1 MDNNNH
7 TITGLVLAGGRA
19 RRMGG
24 IDKGLVDVAGRPLIA
39 WVLDTLAPQTAKVCI
54 NANRSQA
61 EYEAFG
67 YPVIADRIGGY
78 CGPLAGIAAG
88 LEHCT
93 SDYLVSCPCDSPL
106 VPPDL
111 VSRLQQQL
119 QADNAEIAVA
129 HNGERLQPVF
139 ALIKR
144 SLLASLQAY
153 LDEGGRKI
161 DTWYGQ
167 HAMTVVDFSDRPEAF
182 ININTADD
190 VADFSERLSGQQPNP
205 HEH

>member
-1 MDNNNH
+1 MANNNH
-7 TITGLVLAGGRA
+7 TITGLILAGGRA

-39 WVLDTLAPQTAKVCI
+39 WVLDTLTAQTAGIFI
-54 NANRSQA
+54 NANRSQV
-61 EYEAFG
+61 EYEALG
-67 YPVIADRIGGY
+67 YAVIADRIGGY

-119 QADNAEIAVA
+119 LAEQAEIAVA

-139 ALIKR
+139 ALLKR
-144 SLLASLQAY
+144 SVLASLQTY

-167 HAMTVVDFSDRPEAF
+167 HGMTVVDFSDRPEAF
-182 ININTADD
+182 ININTAED
-190 VADFSERLSGQQPNP
+190 VADFSQRLSGQQPKP
-205 HEH
+205 DAH